1 MAKYKATV
9 SFSGLK
15 ISMVCG
21 EVREISDQ
29 ALIDNLIKAG
39 QIIELVETH
48 PKASQKAEE
57 PKKKDE
63 PKEEKPK
70 SRGKGKKS

>member
-29 ALIDNLIKAG
+29 ALVDNLIKAG
-39 QIIELVETH
+39 QIIELVETP
-48 PKASQKAEE
+48 PKASAKEEPEDE
-57 PKKKDE
+57 PKKE
-63 PKEEKPK
+63 PKK
-70 SRGKGKKS
+70 SSRKGKKS